1 MRTVI
6 ALLAGAGFGS
16 GLWLIASGWRRHP
29 STPPTSPS
37 GRAGWVAGLPAAVP
51 KLAAGLTIGVLV
63 GVVTGWPAAG
73 LLTAFAVAGLP
84 TLLGPDRDHQ
94 RALEKVEAIAAWT
107 ELLRDTLAAAA
118 GVQQTIIATAA
129 TAPEPIGAQV
139 RELAA
144 GLRDGIGLAP
154 ALRRFADQLADPT
167 ADLVV
172 AALLLA
178 ADRPSANL
186 GPLLGELAVT
196 ARGQAAM
203 RQRISA
209 SRARL
214 RTSSRIITAITVAMV
229 VALVAL
235 NRPWMAAYDSPAG
248 QLVMLAAGGMFAAGL
263 LMLKRMAHLPPPPRI
278 LSTTAGGG
286 ERP

>member
-1 MRTVI
+1 MRTVV

-16 GLWLIASGWRRHP
+16 GLLLIVSGWHRR
-29 STPPTSPS
+29 PPARPAERQRP
-37 GRAGWVAGLPAAVP
+37 GPLAGLPAAVP
-51 KLAAGLTIGVLV
+51 KLAAGLAVGVLV

-73 LLTAFAVAGLP
+73 LLAALAVAGLP
-84 TLLGPDRDHQ
+84 ALLGPDRDHQ
-94 RALEKVEAIAAWT
+94 WALARVEAIAAWT

-118 GVQQTIIATAA
+118 GVHQTIIATAA
-129 TAPEPIGAQV
+129 TAPEPIRAQV
-139 RELAA
+139 RELAG
-144 GLRDGIGLAP
+144 GLREGVGLQP
-154 ALRRFADQLADPT
+154 ALRRFADRLSDPT

-196 ARGQAAM
+196 AREQAAM
-203 RQRISA
+203 RQRVAA

-214 RTSSRIITAITVAMV
+214 RTSSRIITAITIAMV
-229 VALVAL
+229 VGLVAF
-235 NRPWMAAYDSPAG
+235 NRPWMDAYDSPAG
-248 QLVMLAAGGMFAAGL
+248 QSVMLIAGGMFAAGL
-263 LMLKRMAHLPPPPRI
+263 LTLKRMAYLPPPPRL
-278 LSTTAGGG
+278 LSVVAGGG